1 VAVDGLSVAAVVGG
15 GDAPLLLE
23 IGGLVLALGLLA
35 RIADRVE
42 ISPIPL
48 YLIAGLVLGQISDEP
63 LSFSGEVI
71 EIGAQIGL
79 VLLLFMLGL
88 EYTGDELAAS
98 LRSGLPTGL
107 LDLGLNFTPGLLAGL
122 ALGWDITAAL
132 LLGGV
137 TYISS
142 SGVVAKVLDDLNRL
156 GNRETPAVLSILV
169 LEDLAMAVYL
179 PVVAVLLADTALAG
193 GLALAAVGLLA
204 AAGALWVAL
213 RHGQTASR
221 LLSSRSDEVLLLT
234 VLGFVL
240 LVAGGAEGLRLS
252 AAVGAFLAGILV
264 SGSLAERVRNLFAP
278 LRDLF
283 AAAFFIFFGLQVDAG
298 AIPPVLLV
306 AVGLAVLT
314 GATKVVTGWQAAK
327 RIGVGIP
334 GRVRAGTA
342 LVPRGEFSIV
352 IAGLG
357 VAAGLEADLGPLAA
371 SYVLLTA
378 LTGPV
383 LTRWADRIAA
393 SVRARLAPA
402 PVSA

>member
-1 VAVDGLSVAAVVGG
+1 MGG
-15 GDAPLLLE
+15 GDAALLLE
-23 IGGLVLALGLLA
+23 IGGLLLGLGLLA
-35 RIADRVE
+35 RLADRVE

-48 YLIAGLVLGQISDEP
+48 YLVAGLVLGQISDEP

-98 LRSGLPTGL
+98 LKGGLPSGAV
-107 LDLGLNFTPGLLAGL
+107 DLALNLTPGLLAGL
-122 ALGWDITAAL
+122 VLGWDLVSSL

-142 SGVVAKVLDDLNRL
+142 SGVVAKVLADLARL

-169 LEDLAMAVYL
+169 LEDLAMAIYL
-179 PVVAVLLADTALAG
+179 PVMAVLLADTALVGSLSLAA
-193 GLALAAVGLLA
+193 LALGA
-204 AAGALWVAL
+204 AAAALGIAL
-213 RHGQTASR
+213 RHGHAASR
-221 LLSSRSDEVLLLT
+221 LLTSRSDEVLLLT

-264 SGSLAERVRNLFAP
+264 SGSVADRVRSLFSP

-283 AAAFFIFFGLQVDAG
+283 AAAFFIFFALQIDAG
-298 AIPPVLLV
+298 AIPPVLATAV
-306 AVGLAVLT
+306 ALAVLT
-314 GATKVVTGWQAAK
+314 SATKIASGWQAAK
-327 RIGVGIP
+327 RIGAGVP
-334 GRVRAGTA
+334 GRMRAGTA
-342 LVPRGEFSIV
+342 LVARGEFSIV

-357 VAAGLEADLGPLAA
+357 VGAGLEADLGPLAA
-371 SYVLLTA
+371 AYVLLTA
-378 LTGPV
+378 LTGPL
-383 LTRWADRIAA
+383 LTRWADTLAKLARPARRAA
-393 SVRARLAPA
+393 AA
-402 PVSA
+402 

>member
-1 VAVDGLSVAAVVGG
+1 VAADGLSLAAVGG

-23 IGGLVLALGLLA
+23 IGALVLALGVLA

-48 YLIAGLVLGQISDEP
+48 YLIAGLVLGVISDEP

-88 EYTGDELAAS
+88 AYTGDELAAS
-98 LRSGLPTGL
+98 LRGSLPDGV
-107 LDLGLNFTPGLLAGL
+107 LDVALNFTPGLLAGL
-122 ALGWDITAAL
+122 ALGWDFTSAL

-142 SGVVAKVLDDLNRL
+142 SGVIAKVLDDLDRL

-169 LEDLAMAVYL
+169 LEDLAMALYL
-179 PVVAVLLADTALAG
+179 PVIAVVLADTALAG
-193 GLALAAVGLLA
+193 GLALAAVALLA
-204 AAGALWVAL
+204 AAAALWIAL
-213 RHGQTASR
+213 RHGHTASR
-221 LLSSRSDEVLLLT
+221 LLASRSDEVLLLT

-240 LVAGGAEGLRLS
+240 LVAGGAEGLKLS

-264 SGSLAERVRNLFAP
+264 SGSVAERVRELFTP

-306 AVGLAVLT
+306 AVALAMLT
-314 GATKVVTGWQAAK
+314 GATKAVTGWQAAK

-342 LVPRGEFSIV
+342 LVARGEFSIV

-357 VAAGLEADLGPLAA
+357 VTAGLEDDLGPLAA
-371 SYVLLTA
+371 AYVLLTA
-378 LTGPV
+378 LAGPV
-383 LTRWADRIAA
+383 VTRFADRIAVT
-393 SVRARLAPA
+393 VRARLAGA
-402 PVSA
+402 AA

>member
-1 VAVDGLSVAAVVGG
+1 
-15 GDAPLLLE
+15 
-23 IGGLVLALGLLA
+23 
-35 RIADRVE
+35 
-42 ISPIPL
+42 
-48 YLIAGLVLGQISDEP
+48 
-63 LSFSGEVI
+63 
-71 EIGAQIGL
+71 
-79 VLLLFMLGL
+79 
-88 EYTGDELAAS
+88 
-98 LRSGLPTGL
+98 
-107 LDLGLNFTPGLLAGL
+107 LAGL
-122 ALGWDITAAL
+122 ALGWDITSAL

-142 SGVVAKVLDDLNRL
+142 SGVVSKVLDDLGRL
-156 GNRETPAVLSILV
+156 GNRETPAILSVLV
-169 LEDLAMAVYL
+169 LEDLAMAIYL

-204 AAGALWVAL
+204 AAGALWIAI
-213 RHGQTASR
+213 RHGHSASR
-221 LLSSRSDEVLLLT
+221 LLASRSDEVLLLT

-252 AAVGAFLAGILV
+252 AAVGAFLAGILI
-264 SGSLAERVRNLFAP
+264 SGSVAERVRELFAP

-283 AAAFFIFFGLQVDAG
+283 AAAFFIFFALQIDAG

-306 AVGLAVLT
+306 AAGLAVLT
-314 GATKVVTGWQAAK
+314 GATKVLTGWHAAK

-342 LVPRGEFSIV
+342 LIPRGEFSIV

-357 VAAGLEADLGPLAA
+357 VAAGLEDDLGPLAA
-371 SYVLLTA
+371 AFVLLTA

-393 SVRARLAPA
+393 TVRVRLAGA
-402 PVSA
+402 AT